1 MNDTERIGLKSLRK
15 MVSNSEIVIVPINKS
30 GCFAVMSLATYE
42 LAHSSK
48 NKVVPFSKI
57 KLTKAEIIG
66 HVSMLVKT
74 FKIDKEWNH
83 VECITQTMINNSLA
97 VFHL

>member
-1 MNDTERIGLKSLRK
+1 MNDTERIGLKFLRK
-15 MVSNSEIVIVPINKS
+15 MVSNSEIVINKS

-42 LAHSSK
+42 LVHSSK

-57 KLTKAEIIG
+57 KYTKAEIIG
-66 HVSMLVKT
+66 HASMLVKT
-74 FKIDKEWNH
+74 FKIDEEWNH

-97 VFHL
+97 MFHL